1 MAASI
6 ITSSHAAYSP
16 QDLCPSLAK
25 SLATNLGTFP
35 AKHTNFPSALY
46 GEKCSESVI
55 PASRVPFPLAVAMF
69 ANMLKVP
76 LRQLV
81 INRVQREK
89 NRTRTA
95 ARLRTITSCHQVNC
109 QLLAWLEGI
118 MSGYISTGRGDTNY
132 MCDCWLRWGPYRDLI
147 GLHGGCRGAGEGSW

>member
-1 MAASI
+1 MLPI
-6 ITSSHAAYSP
+6 VLKTCVQILP
-16 QDLCPSLAK
+16 
-25 SLATNLGTFP
+25 NLLQQIWELFLQNIP
-35 AKHTNFPSALY
+35 IFHLLY
-46 GEKCSESVI
+46 RAVI

-109 QLLAWLEGI
+109 QLLAWLKGI
-118 MSGYISTGRGDTNY
+118 MSGYISTGRGDANY